1 MPPVTHPPGCWP
13 LPPLLAPGVR
23 NISNVL
29 SIRTD
34 FQRCSSGLQE
44 YAQQQGYWDGQG
56 QFDWAATFADGGTPP
71 LGKLTGGREASG
83 YK

>member
-1 MPPVTHPPGCWP
+1 M
-13 LPPLLAPGVR
+13 R

-44 YAQQQGYWDGQG
+44 YARRQGYWDGRG
-56 QFDWAATFADGGTPP
+56 QFDWAAAFADAGAPP
-71 LGKLTGGREASG
+71 LGKLNSGREASG